1 MKLRATVDILF
12 DSKKYEAG
20 SVFEAST
27 DHGLTLVELGW
38 AEVVEE
44 AKKAPK
50 KTTKK
55 K

>member
-1 MKLRATVDILF
+1 MKLKATTDILF

-38 AEVVEE
+38 AEVVKE
-44 AKKAPK
+44 AKAPK